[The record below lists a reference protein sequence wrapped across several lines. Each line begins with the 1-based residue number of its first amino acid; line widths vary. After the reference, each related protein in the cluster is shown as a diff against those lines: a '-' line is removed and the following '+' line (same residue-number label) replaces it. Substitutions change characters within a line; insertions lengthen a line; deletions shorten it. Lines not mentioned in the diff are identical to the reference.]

1 MRVQTTVLALLLILA
16 AALPARAQRTTA
28 SIRGTVTDATGGVVP
43 GADVTV
49 KGTDTGL
56 TQSTVTNTDGVF
68 SFPELPVGT
77 YSVEVTISG
86 FKSSVQTGIALNVA
100 DQRTVNVTLETG
112 AVSETVTVTSPA
124 MAVQTVGGEVAGLV
138 TGEQVRELPLNG
150 RNFLQLTTLM
160 PGVSAGND
168 FNTKDRGLMSGI
180 SLAVS
185 GSGLSNNMWMVD
197 GANNNDVGSNR
208 TILVFPS
215 VDAIEEFKVH
225 RNSYSAEFGGAS
237 GAQVN
242 IVTRS
247 GTNDFH
253 GSGYYFGRNDSLAS
267 TDYFLK
273 QAGQPKGPLS
283 INDFGGTIGGPI
295 MKDRLHFF
303 WSEEWN
309 KEKRGITR
317 ATFVPTELE
326 RVGDFSGPEIP
337 DCSSPRP
344 IDPLTGAA
352 FPGNKIPADRLS
364 PAGLLVMKLYPLPN
378 TTPGSGSCNNWVT
391 AVNTPINW
399 RQENGRVDYTFT
411 NHLRMMVRYTQD
423 SWTNPSPS
431 AVENLWGDD
440 PFPAVD
446 SNWKQPGRS
455 LTAQLNQ
462 NIGSAAVNTLTFAY
476 SANVIT
482 VTRGGLT
489 PQLNDD
495 LNAAIPGVFPDSVKE
510 YGADRG
516 HAIFNGRGSYGDTLQ
531 NMAPFK
537 NNQNLYVFK
546 DDFSIV
552 KGTHFL
558 KAGAHAQLQPEERG
572 RVRPGVSGI
581 AAVQRCRRLHG
592 EWRQHGQRAGRSA
605 AAGHAVRLLRELGR
619 PIHQAALARPGGVRR
634 RLLEG
639 APERHGRLRPA
650 LVAVR
655 GAVRR
660 RRHHFQLRS
669 RVLQSRPG
677 IGLLQRLAAAA
688 RLERLCRR
696 GLRGR
701 RGRSKSSARED
712 EQLLRAAPGRGLG
725 SQRQWQDHR
734 SLGRRSVLR
743 ARIAAGRSEPRV
755 QPAVQPGAAR
765 QPNARQR
772 GGALPWRVRE
782 QPGDSW
788 RTVSIRRERWATTGS
803 TTCRSAAS

>member
-56 TQSTVTNTDGVF
+56 TQSTVTNTDGVY

-168 FNTKDRGLMSGI
+168 FNTKDRGLMSNI

-185 GSGLSNNMWMVD
+185 GSGQSNNMWMVD

-247 GTNDFH
+247 GTNEFH

-283 INDFGGTIGGPI
+283 INDFGGTIGGPV

-337 DCSSPRP
+337 DCSSPEP
-344 IDPLTGAA
+344 IDPLTGAGVPRQQDSGRPVESRGT
-352 FPGNKIPADRLS
+352 PGHEALPAAQHHAGLGQLQQLGDRGQHADQLAAGKRTRGLHVHQPPADDGALH
-364 PAGLLVMKLYPLPN
+364 A
-378 TTPGSGSCNNWVT
+378 
-391 AVNTPINW
+391 
-399 RQENGRVDYTFT
+399 RQLDE
-411 NHLRMMVRYTQD
+411 
-423 SWTNPSPS
+423 
-431 AVENLWGDD
+431 
-440 PFPAVD
+440 
-446 SNWKQPGRS
+446 
-455 LTAQLNQ
+455 
-462 NIGSAAVNTLTFAY
+462 
-476 SANVIT
+476 
-482 VTRGGLT
+482 
-489 PQLNDD
+489 
-495 LNAAIPGVFPDSVKE
+495 SV
-510 YGADRG
+510 A
-516 HAIFNGRGSYGDTLQ
+516 
-531 NMAPFK
+531 
-537 NNQNLYVFK
+537 
-546 DDFSIV
+546 
-552 KGTHFL
+552 
-558 KAGAHAQLQPEERG
+558 
-572 RVRPGVSGI
+572 
-581 AAVQRCRRLHG
+581 
-592 EWRQHGQRAGRSA
+592 
-605 AAGHAVRLLRELGR
+605 
-619 PIHQAALARPGGVRR
+619 RR
-634 RLLEG
+634 RE
-639 APERHGRLRPA
+639 P
-650 LVAVR
+650 V
-655 GAVRR
+655 
-660 RRHHFQLRS
+660 
-669 RVLQSRPG
+669 
-677 IGLLQRLAAAA
+677 
-688 RLERLCRR
+688 
-696 GLRGR
+696 
-701 RGRSKSSARED
+701 
-712 EQLLRAAPGRGLG
+712 
-725 SQRQWQDHR
+725 
-734 SLGRRSVLR
+734 GRRSVP
-743 ARIAAGRSEPRV
+743 GR
-755 QPAVQPGAAR
+755 
-765 QPNARQR
+765 
-772 GGALPWRVRE
+772 
-782 QPGDSW
+782 
-788 RTVSIRRERWATTGS
+788 
-803 TTCRSAAS
+803 